1 MSFAIRSYQ
10 KELLDGDD
18 IPFAD
23 MEVNL
28 KELNTINTLLGGHN
42 ITCKGIGY
50 FADQLQG
57 ANKELAIAE
66 IGCGGGD
73 NLVAVGKMLQKRNI
87 PFALTGIDMKAECI
101 TYAQQHAPANTT
113 WICSDY
119 RQAQWNGAQPDVIF
133 SSLFC
138 HHFTEVQLVEQL
150 QWMQQNSRLGF
161 FINDLQRH
169 PLAYYSI
176 KLLTGLFS
184 RSYLVKHDG
193 PLSVKRALVRKEWEQ
208 VLAMAGITNY
218 TIRWQWAFRYL
229 IIVKNG

>member
-1 MSFAIRSYQ
+1 M
-10 KELLDGDD
+10 
-18 IPFAD
+18 
-23 MEVNL
+23 
-28 KELNTINTLLGGHN
+28 
-42 ITCKGIGY
+42 
-50 FADQLQG
+50 
-57 ANKELAIAE
+57 
-66 IGCGGGD
+66 
-73 NLVAVGKMLQKRNI
+73 
-87 PFALTGIDMKAECI
+87 
-101 TYAQQHAPANTT
+101 
-113 WICSDY
+113 
-119 RQAQWNGAQPDVIF
+119 
-133 SSLFC
+133 
-138 HHFTEVQLVEQL
+138 EQL